1 MMNITTKT
9 IPHIFRNKYL
19 RETSTTNVV
28 SGGGSGGASLSGDY
42 LPAVKL
48 ENEEGYKVDEP
59 KVEYTGNVIAYGEV
73 IAYAKGT
80 EGGSSSSGDVTI
92 YDGLDSEDPEI
103 ALSANQ
109 GRVLKDLIDTKSG
122 ESEISKL
129 LDVEIGELKDGDTLV
144 YDADSEKW
152 INGTSA
158 TLTEED
164 KTRWNNKLDKEIW
177 DSAFYFDDSGNI
189 RAKVNVIGDKEISAY
204 GAGSSSSG
212 GAVTIVDNLSST
224 ASDCALSANMGRALK
239 ELIESSGGG
248 GTGEGGVSSWNDLT
262 DKPETFTPS
271 THTHG
276 ISEITDL
283 QTKLNT
289 LTDHTSDTTKHI
301 TASERTN
308 WNNKLDKSVWDS
320 VFTVTDDSLKI
331 KVNVVGEGEISAYG
345 AGDSSGSGAITI
357 VDNLESDLPDAALSA
372 RQGKV
377 IKSLISAMSGS
388 EGEIAAVEVIDNL
401 DSTDSTA
408 ALSANMGRE
417 LKDLIENN
425 SGVSSWDDIENKP
438 STFTPSSHTHTIA
451 NITNL
456 QSTLDGKASS
466 THTHSGYA
474 SSSHTHS
481 ISNITNLQS
490 TLDGK
495 ASSSHTHS
503 GYASSSHTHNY
514 AGSSSA
520 GGAATSANKVNST
533 LSFTGYST
541 KSFNGSSDISVAIPS
556 NTNQLTNGAGYITS
570 SGSISGNAAT
580 ATKLA
585 TSRTIWGQSF
595 NGTANV
601 SGALTG
607 VTSITASGA
616 VSCASLTATGEVTAY
631 SDQRLK
637 SDIKPLQIRGE
648 LNPVTYSK
656 DGKECIGF
664 IAQEVQKLY
673 PELVLADESPEHLLS
688 LNYAQLTAVLCAE
701 IKELRN
707 EINQLKHEIYGIR
720 NNGNNNV

>member
-48 ENEEGYKVDEP
+48 DDEEGYKVDEP

-103 ALSANQ
+103 ALSANM
-109 GRVLKDLIDTKSG
+109 GRTLKELIETKSG

-204 GAGSSSSG
+204 GAGSSSGS

-271 THTHG
+271 EHTHDKSD
-276 ISEITDL
+276 ISGL
-283 QTKLNT
+283 QTDLNT
-289 LTDHTSDTTKHI
+289 LTNHTTDTTKHI
-301 TASERTN
+301 TATERTN

-320 VFTVTDDSLKI
+320 VFTVSNDSLKI

-345 AGDSSGSGAITI
+345 DGGSGGALTI
-357 VDNLESDLPDAALSA
+357 VDNLDST
-372 RQGKV
+372 
-377 IKSLISAMSGS
+377 
-388 EGEIAAVEVIDNL
+388 
-401 DSTDSTA
+401 STDS
-408 ALSANMGRE
+408 ALSANMGRV
-417 LKDLIENN
+417 LKNLIESN
-425 SGVSSWDDIENKP
+425 SGGSGEGGSGGVSSWNDLTDKPTTFTPSAHTHTKADITNFPTSLPASDVYSWAKASSKP
-438 STFTPSSHTHTIA
+438 SYSWTEITSKPTSFTPSSHTHTKA
-451 NITNL
+451 DITNFPTSL
-456 QSTLDGKASS
+456 PASDVYSWAKASS
-466 THTHSGYA
+466 KPSY
-474 SSSHTHS
+474 SWSE
-481 ISNITNLQS
+481 ITS
-490 TLDGK
+490 KPSFATV
-495 ASSSHTHS
+495 
-503 GYASSSHTHNY
+503 
-514 AGSSSA
+514 
-520 GGAATSANKVNST
+520 ATSGSYTDLSNKPT
-533 LSFTGYST
+533 
-541 KSFNGSSDISVAIPS
+541 IPTD
-556 NTNQLTNGAGYITS
+556 TNQLTNGAGFITS
-570 SGSISGNAAT
+570 SDSISGNAAT

-601 SGALTG
+601 SGALSG

-616 VSCASLTATGEVTAY
+616 VSCASLTASGEVTAY
-631 SDQRLK
+631 SDKRLK
-637 SDIKPLQIRGE
+637 TDIKPLQIRGE
-648 LNPVTYSK
+648 LNPVTYTK

-688 LNYAQLTAVLCAE
+688 LNYSQLTAVLCAE

>member
-48 ENEEGYKVDEP
+48 EDAEGYKVDEP

-204 GAGSSSSG
+204 GASSSSG
-212 GAVTIVDNLSST
+212 SGAVTIVDNLSST

-276 ISEITDL
+276 ISDITNL
-283 QTKLNT
+283 QTNLNT
-289 LTDHTSDTTKHI
+289 LNNHTSDTTKHI

-320 VFTVTDDSLKI
+320 VFTVSDDSLKI

-345 AGDSSGSGAITI
+345 AGDSSGSGAINI
-357 VDNLESDLPDAALSA
+357 VDNLESDLTDAALSA

-377 IKSLISAMSGS
+377 IKNLISAMSGS
-388 EGEIAAVEVIDNL
+388 EGEIVAVEVIDSL
-401 DSTDSTA
+401 TSTSTTA

-616 VSCASLTATGEVTAY
+616 VSCSSLTASGEVTAY

-637 SDIKPLQIRGE
+637 TDIKPLQIRGE
-648 LNPVTYSK
+648 LNPVTYTK

-688 LNYAQLTAVLCAE
+688 LNYSQLTAVLCAE

-707 EINQLKHEIYGIR
+707 EINQLKYEIYGIR

>member
-48 ENEEGYKVDEP
+48 DDEEGYKVDEP

-204 GAGSSSSG
+204 GAGSSSGS

-224 ASDCALSANMGRALK
+224 ASDCALSANMGRTLK

-276 ISEITDL
+276 ISDITNL
-283 QTKLNT
+283 QTSLNT
-289 LTDHTSDTTKHI
+289 LNNHTSDTTKHI

-357 VDNLESDLPDAALSA
+357 VDNLESDLTDAALSA

-377 IKSLISAMSGS
+377 IKNLISAMSGS
-388 EGEIAAVEVIDNL
+388 EGEIAAVEVIDSL
-401 DSTDSTA
+401 TSTSTTA
-408 ALSANMGRE
+408 ALSAAQGKKLKE
-417 LKDLIENN
+417 LIDSCEG
-425 SGVSSWDDIENKP
+425 GVSSWNDLTDKP
-438 STFTPSSHTHTIA
+438 SSFTPSSHTHSISS
-451 NITNL
+451 ITNL
-456 QSTLDGKASS
+456 QTTLDGKASTSHTHSGYASS

-474 SSSHTHS
+474 SSSHSHG
-481 ISNITNLQS
+481 ISDITDLKS

-503 GYASSSHTHNY
+503 NYALTSHTHSSYASSSHTHNY
-514 AGSSSA
+514 AGSSSS
-520 GGAATSANKVNST
+520 GGAATSAVKLSNSR
-533 LSFTGYST
+533 
-541 KSFNGSSDISVAIPS
+541 K
-556 NTNQLTNGAGYITS
+556 
-570 SGSISGNAAT
+570 
-580 ATKLA
+580 
-585 TSRTIWGQSF
+585 IWGQSF
-595 NGTANV
+595 NGESDI

-616 VSCASLTATGEVTAY
+616 VSCSSLTASGEVTAY

-637 SDIKPLQIRGE
+637 TDIKPLQIRGE
-648 LNPVTYSK
+648 LNPVTYTK

>member
-48 ENEEGYKVDEP
+48 DDEEGYKVDEP

-103 ALSANQ
+103 ALSARQ
-109 GRVLKDLIDTKSG
+109 GKILKDLIDTKSG

-144 YDADSEKW
+144 YDTDSEKW

-204 GAGSSSSG
+204 GAGSSS
-212 GAVTIVDNLSST
+212 
-224 ASDCALSANMGRALK
+224 
-239 ELIESSGGG
+239 
-248 GTGEGGVSSWNDLT
+248 
-262 DKPETFTPS
+262 
-271 THTHG
+271 
-276 ISEITDL
+276 
-283 QTKLNT
+283 
-289 LTDHTSDTTKHI
+289 
-301 TASERTN
+301 
-308 WNNKLDKSVWDS
+308 
-320 VFTVTDDSLKI
+320 
-331 KVNVVGEGEISAYG
+331 
-345 AGDSSGSGAITI
+345 
-357 VDNLESDLPDAALSA
+357 
-372 RQGKV
+372 
-377 IKSLISAMSGS
+377 
-388 EGEIAAVEVIDNL
+388 
-401 DSTDSTA
+401 
-408 ALSANMGRE
+408 
-417 LKDLIENN
+417 
-425 SGVSSWDDIENKP
+425 
-438 STFTPSSHTHTIA
+438 
-451 NITNL
+451 
-456 QSTLDGKASS
+456 
-466 THTHSGYA
+466 
-474 SSSHTHS
+474 
-481 ISNITNLQS
+481 
-490 TLDGK
+490 
-495 ASSSHTHS
+495 
-503 GYASSSHTHNY
+503 
-514 AGSSSA
+514 
-520 GGAATSANKVNST
+520 
-533 LSFTGYST
+533 
-541 KSFNGSSDISVAIPS
+541 
-556 NTNQLTNGAGYITS
+556 
-570 SGSISGNAAT
+570 GNAAT

-637 SDIKPLQIRGE
+637 TDIKPLQIRGE
-648 LNPVTYSK
+648 LNPVTYTK

-688 LNYAQLTAVLCAE
+688 LNYSQLTAVLCAE

>member
-48 ENEEGYKVDEP
+48 DDEEGYKVDEP

-129 LDVEIGELKDGDTLV
+129 LDVEIGELKDGDTLI

-204 GAGSSSSG
+204 GDGSSSGS

-224 ASDCALSANMGRALK
+224 ASDCALSANMGRTLK

-271 THTHG
+271 SHTHG
-276 ISEITDL
+276 ISDITDL
-283 QTKLNT
+283 QTSLNT
-289 LTDHTSDTTKHI
+289 LNNHTSDTTKHI
-301 TASERTN
+301 TATERTN

-357 VDNLESDLPDAALSA
+357 VDNLESDLSDAALSA

-377 IKSLISAMSGS
+377 IKNLISAMSGS
-388 EGEIAAVEVIDNL
+388 DGEVAAVEVIDNL
-401 DSTDSTA
+401 NSSSTTA

-503 GYASSSHTHNY
+503 GYASSTHTHNY

-595 NGTANV
+595 NGSANV

-616 VSCASLTATGEVTAY
+616 VSCSSLTATGEVTAY

-637 SDIKPLQIRGE
+637 TDIKPLQIRGE
-648 LNPVTYSK
+648 LNPVTYTK